1 MLFPFQHKIWLYRNP
16 IDFRKQIDGLV
27 ILISAELKLDP
38 TSGQLFIF
46 RNRMGNKIKLL
57 WWDETGFWLLYKRLE
72 RDRFK
77 FPGVMDESLEV
88 SRDQL
93 QLLLSGIDFERHK
106 CLKKVTATRF
116 Y

>member
-1 MLFPFQHKIWLYRNP
+1 MMFPFQHKIWFYRKP

-27 ILISAELKLDP
+27 VLISAELRLDP

-46 RNRMGNKIKLL
+46 RNQTGSKIKLL
-57 WWDETGFWLLYKRLE
+57 YWDETGFWLLYKRLE
-72 RDRFK
+72 KDRFK
-77 FPGVMDESLEV
+77 FPRIIDASMEV

-93 QLLLSGIDFERHK
+93 QLLLSGIDFENQK
-106 CLKKVTATRF
+106 LLEKVTAKKF

>member
-1 MLFPFQHKIWLYRNP
+1 MLFLFQHKIWFYRTP

-27 ILISAELKLDP
+27 ILISGVLKRDP

-46 RNRMGNKIKLL
+46 RNRTGNKIKLL

-77 FPGVMDESLEV
+77 FPRIMDEPLEV

-93 QLLLSGIDFERHK
+93 QLLLSGIDFEK
-106 CLKKVTATRF
+106 QKYLEKVTAKRF

>member
-1 MLFPFQHKIWLYRNP
+1 MLFLFQHKIWFYRTP

-46 RNRMGNKIKLL
+46 RNRTGNKIKLL
-57 WWDETGFWLLYKRLE
+57 WWDETGFWLFYKRLE
-72 RDRFK
+72 KDRFK
-77 FPGVMDESLEV
+77 FPQIMTGSLEV

-93 QLLLSGIDFERHK
+93 QLLLSGIDFEGQK
-106 CLKKVTATRF
+106 SLKKVTAKRF

>member
-1 MLFPFQHKIWLYRNP
+1 MLFPFQHKIWLHRKP

-27 ILISAELKLDP
+27 MLISADLRSDP

-46 RNRMGNKIKLL
+46 RNRQGNKIKLL

-72 RDRFK
+72 KERFK
-77 FPGVMDESLEV
+77 FPRIIDEAMEI

-93 QLLLSGIDFERHK
+93 QLLLSGIDFEK
-106 CLKKVTATRF
+106 QKYLKKVTAKQF

>member
-1 MLFPFQHKIWLYRNP
+1 MLFLFQHKIWFYRTP

-27 ILISAELKLDP
+27 ILISGELKLDP

-46 RNRMGNKIKLL
+46 RNRTGNKIKLL
-57 WWDETGFWLLYKRLE
+57 WWDETGFWLFYKRLKK
-72 RDRFK
+72 DRFK
-77 FPGVMDESLEV
+77 FPRIMGESIEV

-93 QLLLSGIDFERHK
+93 QLLLSGIDFEK
-106 CLKKVTATRF
+106 QKGLKKVTAKRF